1 MNVLHTECGLNW
13 GGQEYRT
20 LIEAKWLNQHGHQSW
35 IACDPRGELFKRG
48 TAQSGPMVPVS
59 MRSNADFKGISRLR
73 RFCRE
78 QKIDILHTH
87 GPKDSWMC
95 FPLHLM
101 GVPVVRSRH
110 ITVPIK
116 SGIQHSFIYRNGCR
130 RVIATAAIIK
140 ETLVNV
146 NKLDPNRVDV
156 VGEGVSLEE
165 YNPQIDKMMFRKE
178 WNVSADAPCIGI
190 IAMMRGDKGHH
201 FFLDAAFEVLKTH
214 PGAHFF
220 MIGEGIGGKRVER
233 ELRDRIQAVNEK
245 RVMMTGYRW
254 DIPQVIAALDIVVIA
269 SIEVEAQSRIAPQ
282 TFACKKAL
290 IATNVGGIPE
300 LVTDG
305 MNGLLVPPSD
315 PKAMA
320 EAVRKLL
327 DDAGLRKKIA
337 DAGYQTAKERL
348 SIEKMMEATLAVYHK
363 AIGGEIP
370 RLRSG

>member
-20 LIEAKWLNQHGHQSW
+20 LLEAKWLNQHGHQSW
-35 IACDPRGELFKRG
+35 VACDPRGELFKRG
-48 TAQSGPMVPVS
+48 TSQNGPMVPVS
-59 MRSNADFKGISRLR
+59 MRSNADVKGISMLR
-73 RFCRE
+73 RFCKE
-78 QKIDILHTH
+78 QKVDVIHTH

-116 SGIQHSFIYRNGCR
+116 SGIQHSFIYRKGCR
-130 RVIATAAIIK
+130 RVIATAEIIK
-140 ETLVNV
+140 ETLVSV
-146 NKLDPNRVDV
+146 NKLHANHVEV

-165 YNPQIDKMMFRKE
+165 YHPGIDRMIFRKE
-178 WNVSADAPCIGI
+178 WGISEDAPCIGI

-214 PGAHFF
+214 PEARFF

-233 ELRDRIQAVNEK
+233 ELRERIQAVNET
-245 RVMMTGYRW
+245 RIIMTGYRW
-254 DIPQVIAALDIVVIA
+254 DIPQVIAALDVVVIA

-282 TFACKKAL
+282 TFACKRAL
-290 IATNVGGIPE
+290 IATKVGGIPE

-305 MNGLLVPPSD
+305 VNGLLVPPSD

-320 EAVRKLL
+320 EAMRKLL
-327 DDAGLRKKIA
+327 GDFALKEKIA
-337 DAGYQTAKERL
+337 SAGWQMARERL
-348 SIEKMMEATLAVYHK
+348 SIERMMENTLSVYQK
-363 AIGGEIP
+363 IIFP
-370 RLRSG
+370 